1 VTDPTR
7 LGTDDPGRAGPSAG
21 WVLSIDLGTADM
33 AVTATTADGRTEV
46 IRVDDEDCAPSSV
59 AVDDEHSIIVGR
71 AADRFIDEHPG
82 SGVRAIRERII
93 QSAPIVID
101 GHGHAVRDLLAA
113 ILGHALAEA
122 RRTMGGE
129 PTRVVLA
136 HPASWSQIMLNQLA
150 GAADQAGIGRPEF
163 VAEPIAAALAVWPPA
178 DAPTGTHIGVIDFG
192 ARTCDVTIVRATGNG
207 YTILGRPA
215 SNPTIGGE
223 LLDEVV
229 IGMIGEFLDPMVWN
243 ELQLLADP
251 ETNRLRRA
259 IGSAGR
265 EARETLSTETT
276 ARVDLDLDGSP
287 ITVTVS
293 RRTLER
299 RTAATLDDVVRAL
312 ADGAVDAGLTPADLG
327 AVVLA
332 GGVGG
337 MPLLRQMV
345 TEAFSWATIHVP
357 GNATHAIAL
366 GAGRA
371 PRDVTRTIDDHA
383 ESVPA
388 ASLVTPP
395 PPPVTAPAPPPPVT
409 APAPPPPPVAPPPPP
424 VAASAPPP
432 PPVTAPAP
440 PPPPVAPP
448 PPPVTAPPVAP
459 PPPPVAPPPPPVTA
473 PTPPRDVPTPRGS
486 ASAAAVSG
494 LRDPDRSPTGE
505 TVDVPRPT
513 PRKAGRRPDRAPDG
527 ASVRDAVVDALE
539 QLGRNPRDLE
549 AGDRRARLEEVL
561 RETAGIDPDEEISDR
576 RRWLREDG
584 SDDDPADPEDA

>member
-1 VTDPTR
+1 
-7 LGTDDPGRAGPSAG
+7 
-21 WVLSIDLGTADM
+21 
-33 AVTATTADGRTEV
+33 
-46 IRVDDEDCAPSSV
+46 
-59 AVDDEHSIIVGR
+59 
-71 AADRFIDEHPG
+71 
-82 SGVRAIRERII
+82 
-93 QSAPIVID
+93 
-101 GHGHAVRDLLAA
+101 
-113 ILGHALAEA
+113 
-122 RRTMGGE
+122 
-129 PTRVVLA
+129 
-136 HPASWSQIMLNQLA
+136 
-150 GAADQAGIGRPEF
+150 
-163 VAEPIAAALAVWPPA
+163 
-178 DAPTGTHIGVIDFG
+178 
-192 ARTCDVTIVRATGNG
+192 
-207 YTILGRPA
+207 
-215 SNPTIGGE
+215 
-223 LLDEVV
+223 
-229 IGMIGEFLDPMVWN
+229 
-243 ELQLLADP
+243 
-251 ETNRLRRA
+251 
-259 IGSAGR
+259 
-265 EARETLSTETT
+265 
-276 ARVDLDLDGSP
+276 
-287 ITVTVS
+287 VS

-395 PPPVTAPAPPPPVT
+395 PPPVTAPAPPPPPVT
-409 APAPPPPPVAPPPPP
+409 APPPPP

-432 PPVTAPAP
+432 PPVTAP
-440 PPPPVAPP
+440 
-448 PPPVTAPPVAP
+448 AP